1 MKNKPI
7 LFSGIIVAIIIFQTE
22 FSGVTKIWKPKVEAP
37 KQHVE
42 IFKAR
47 PTRSAFEKRK
57 PLNHHCFVNQNMSEN
72 HYWNL

>member
-37 KQHVE
+37 RQHVE
-42 IFKAR
+42 IFMAR
-47 PTRSAFEKRK
+47 PTKRVFEKRK
-57 PLNHHCFVNQNMSEN
+57 PLNHNCFVNQNMSEKN
-72 HYWNL
+72 YRNL